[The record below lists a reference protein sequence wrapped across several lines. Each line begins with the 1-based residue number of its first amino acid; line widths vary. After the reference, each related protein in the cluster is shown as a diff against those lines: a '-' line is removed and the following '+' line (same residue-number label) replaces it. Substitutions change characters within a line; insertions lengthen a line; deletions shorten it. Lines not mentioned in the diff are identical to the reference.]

1 MKKSHIG
8 KHCSNLKC
16 FKEKNYRTKFLTSSI
31 LKKSTK
37 IILKKTQKE
46 QKKED
51 NLGKKNV
58 PKKRKKNNVG
68 KKGKKYKTKKINK

>member
-8 KHCSNLKC
+8 KYCSNLKC
-16 FKEKNYRTKFLTSSI
+16 FKEKNYRTKFSTSSI

-46 QKKED
+46 QKK
-51 NLGKKNV
+51 
-58 PKKRKKNNVG
+58 RR
-68 KKGKKYKTKKINK
+68 